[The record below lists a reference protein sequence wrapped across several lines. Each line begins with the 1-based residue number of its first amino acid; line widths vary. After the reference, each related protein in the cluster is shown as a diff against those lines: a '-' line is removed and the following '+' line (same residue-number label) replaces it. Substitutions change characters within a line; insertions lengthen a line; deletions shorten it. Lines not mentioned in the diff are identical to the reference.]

1 MKKEGLKDEVKK
13 TKKTV
18 AKTTAKK
25 AATKAVSTEKVE
37 TKSTK
42 TAKKPQKDT
51 SHPYRG
57 FFLFGFLLDVRLKDN
72 RFPVRHILRI
82 HRLPRRKN
90 R

>member
-25 AATKAVSTEKVE
+25 AAKKAVPAKKVE

-42 TAKKPQKDT
+42 TAHLASQTEQNST
-51 SHPYRG
+51 S
-57 FFLFGFLLDVRLKDN
+57 DI
-72 RFPVRHILRI
+72 PVTTA
-82 HRLPRRKN
+82 PSAN
-90 R
+90 